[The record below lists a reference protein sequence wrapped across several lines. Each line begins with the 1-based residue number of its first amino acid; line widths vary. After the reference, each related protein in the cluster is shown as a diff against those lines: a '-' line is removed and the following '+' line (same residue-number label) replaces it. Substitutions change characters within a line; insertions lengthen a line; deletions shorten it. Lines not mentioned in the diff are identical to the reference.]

1 MKNSLIPSGL
11 IQRPE
16 IPSLLLLLLLLFR
29 APFREIKHLLRILS
43 LLAATVGTAG
53 SSWVGHCR
61 AIKGRERKRTAFTR
75 SSREGEETKK
85 KKKKEEEDEK
95 EASSS
100 TLVHLAWSPVHR
112 LQSSVEIS
120 SRPWST
126 KLLLL
131 SKSLELAPLTSSDLL
146 ARSERRGE
154 SVHAYG
160 ARGRGK
166 KGVVKPRLQIYDIE
180 LEVEGGPS
188 KRGPN
193 KIWWPGGTS

>member
-16 IPSLLLLLLLLFR
+16 IQSLLLPLLLFR

-85 KKKKEEEDEK
+85 KKKEEEDEK

-131 SKSLELAPLTSSDLL
+131 SKSLELAPLTSS
-146 ARSERRGE
+146 RSERGETRGE
-154 SVHAYG
+154 C
-160 ARGRGK
+160 ARVRSARKREEGR
-166 KGVVKPRLQIYDIE
+166 
-180 LEVEGGPS
+180 S
-188 KRGPN
+188 
-193 KIWWPGGTS
+193 

>member
-16 IPSLLLLLLLLFR
+16 IQSLLLPLLLFR

-131 SKSLELAPLTSSDLL
+131 SKSLELAPLTSS
-146 ARSERRGE
+146 RSERQERRGE

-166 KGVVKPRLQIYDIE
+166 KDVVKPRLQIYDIE

>member
-85 KKKKEEEDEK
+85 KKKEEEDEK

-166 KGVVKPRLQIYDIE
+166 KDVVKPRLQIYDIE

>member
-16 IPSLLLLLLLLFR
+16 MPSLLLLLLLLFR

-61 AIKGRERKRTAFTR
+61 AIKGRERKRIAFTR
-75 SSREGEETKK
+75 SSREGEETK

-166 KGVVKPRLQIYDIE
+166 KDVVKPRLQIYDIE

>member
-85 KKKKEEEDEK
+85 KKKEEEDEK

-131 SKSLELAPLTSSDLL
+131 SKSLELAPLTSS
-146 ARSERRGE
+146 RSERQERRGE

-166 KGVVKPRLQIYDIE
+166 KDVVKPRLQIYDIE